1 MFSMVNRTDVSS
13 DERIA
18 WWERQTRWLI
28 TLAAVAPF
36 LSRLLPGGN
45 EGLDLAVDL
54 VTWLIFMVDFVVHL
68 RIQSTYWRSG
78 RGVFDIAILVLTFP
92 WYVIPGVGSTAFM
105 IVFRWA
111 RLARLVF
118 AGETGRRF
126 LASMRRLGTLG
137 MALALSSLLAALI
150 VLRHEPE
157 TAGFDSLGDAL
168 WWSMVSFTT
177 VGYGDLYPTT
187 TAGRVAGG
195 LMMFM
200 GLMALGTVSGV
211 LASTF
216 SEDKVGTPADD
227 ASSAG
232 ESVLA
237 ELRLL
242 RQEVADLR
250 DRLPAGDVSSVQS
263 WDPNGGEAPW
273 MSPGSSGRDRPDP
286 GPGP

>member
-1 MFSMVNRTDVSS
+1 MLSMVNRTDVSS

-18 WWERQTRWLI
+18 WWERQTRWVI

-36 LSRLLPGGN
+36 LSRLLPRGN
-45 EGLDLAVDL
+45 DGLNLAVDL

-68 RIQSTYWRSG
+68 RIQSSYWRSG
-78 RGVFDIAILVLTFP
+78 RGVFDTAILVLTFP
-92 WYVIPGVGSTAFM
+92 WYVIPGVGSTAFT

-118 AGETGRRF
+118 TGETGRRF

-137 MALALSSLLAALI
+137 IALALSSLLAALI
-150 VLRHEPE
+150 VFRHEPE
-157 TAGFDSLGDAL
+157 AAGFDSLGDAL

-216 SEDKVGTPADD
+216 NVDKVADPADD
-227 ASSAG
+227 ASG
-232 ESVLA
+232 P
-237 ELRLL
+237 
-242 RQEVADLR
+242 VAF
-250 DRLPAGDVSSVQS
+250 
-263 WDPNGGEAPW
+263 
-273 MSPGSSGRDRPDP
+273 GRWP
-286 GPGP
+286 